1 MGRPT
6 DLHGRA
12 GARSYA
18 ATVTVPEI
26 NYIAVVGAV
35 VASMIVGF
43 VYYHPKVMGSRWM
56 RAIGHTDESIREGAG
71 SWVYG
76 VVLVASFVTAWVL
89 AGATWLSFQFYGGSY
104 LVNALV
110 TGVILWL
117 GFTAARVIVHDSFDP
132 RGFRVT
138 PYTLLN
144 GLVTVLAMAL
154 VIGLLPPR

>member
-1 MGRPT
+1 MTGP
-6 DLHGRA
+6 
-12 GARSYA
+12 YA
-18 ATVTVPEI
+18 ALVTVPEI
-26 NYIAVVGAV
+26 SYLAVAGAV
-35 VASMIVGF
+35 VASMVVGF

-56 RAIGHTDESIREGAG
+56 RAIGHDEESVAAGAG

-76 VVLVASFVTAWVL
+76 VVVLASFVTAWVL
-89 AGATWLSFQFYGGSY
+89 AGATWLSHEFYGGSF

-110 TGVILWL
+110 TGVVLWL
-117 GFTAARVIVHDSFDP
+117 GFTAARVVVHDGFDP

-154 VIGLLPPR
+154 VIGLLPPG

>member
-1 MGRPT
+1 M
-6 DLHGRA
+6 
-12 GARSYA
+12 
-18 ATVTVPEI
+18 TVPEI
-26 NYIAVVGAV
+26 NYLAVAGAV
-35 VASMIVGF
+35 VASMVVGF

-56 RAIGHTDESIREGAG
+56 RAIGHDEESISSGAG

-76 VVLVASFVTAWVL
+76 VVVVASFVTAWVL
-89 AGATWLSFQFYGGSY
+89 AGATWLSYEFHGGSF

-110 TGVILWL
+110 TAVILWL
-117 GFTAARVIVHDSFDP
+117 GLTAARVVVHDGFDP

-154 VIGLLPPR
+154 VIGLLPPG

>member
-1 MGRPT
+1 M
-6 DLHGRA
+6 
-12 GARSYA
+12 
-18 ATVTVPEI
+18 TVPEI
-26 NYIAVVGAV
+26 SYLAVAGAV
-35 VASMIVGF
+35 VASMVVGF

-56 RAIGHTDESIREGAG
+56 RAIEHDEESVAAGAG

-76 VVLVASFVTAWVL
+76 VVVLASFVTAWVL
-89 AGATWLSFQFYGGSY
+89 AGATWLSYEFYGGSF

-110 TGVILWL
+110 TGVVLWL
-117 GFTAARVIVHDSFDP
+117 GFTAARVVVHDGFDP

-154 VIGLLPPR
+154 VIGLLPPG

>member
-1 MGRPT
+1 MTGP
-6 DLHGRA
+6 
-12 GARSYA
+12 YA
-18 ATVTVPEI
+18 ALVTVPEI
-26 NYIAVVGAV
+26 SYLAVAGAV
-35 VASMIVGF
+35 VASMVVGF

-56 RAIGHTDESIREGAG
+56 RAIEHDEESVAAGAG

-76 VVLVASFVTAWVL
+76 VVVLASFVTAWVL
-89 AGATWLSFQFYGGSY
+89 AGATWLSYEFYGGSF

-110 TGVILWL
+110 TGVVLWL
-117 GFTAARVIVHDSFDP
+117 GFTAARVVVHDGFDP

-154 VIGLLPPR
+154 VIGLLPPG